1 MDLTPHPLE
10 GPTIRLE
17 PLGLE
22 HLDGLCE
29 AGLDP
34 ELWRLTVSRIRD
46 RSDMERYLRSAL
58 DDRRDGTALP
68 YATVLRESGRV
79 IGSTRFGNASPPNRR
94 VEIGW
99 TWLGRP
105 WQRTGA
111 NTEAK
116 YLMLRHAFERWG
128 CIRVELKTSALNQRS
143 RAAILRIGAREEG
156 ILRHHMINED
166 GSLRDSVF
174 FSLLAAEWPEAR
186 RRLEAM
192 LAAYGVRVAEA
203 E

>member
-1 MDLTPHPLE
+1 MDLTPRSLE

-17 PLGLE
+17 PLTPA
-22 HLDGLCE
+22 HLDGLCD

-34 ELWRLTVSRIRD
+34 ELWKLTVSRIRT
-46 RSDMERYLRSAL
+46 RADMQRYLDEAL
-58 DDRRDGTALP
+58 MEQRAGTALP
-68 YATVLRESGRV
+68 FATVWRASGRV

-99 TWLGRP
+99 TWLARP

-116 YLMLRHAFERWG
+116 YLMLRQAFEQWG

-143 RAAILRIGAREEG
+143 RAAILRLGAREEG

-174 FSLLAAEWPEAR
+174 FSLLAEEWPQAR
-186 RRLEAM
+186 RRLEVM
-192 LAAYGVRVAEA
+192 LAAHGVRVAEA
-203 E
+203 G